1 MLKADKVVCDET
13 KYIAVFCIALG
24 IVMQIVFVAFSRW
37 DYTVL
42 LGNLLSLFVS
52 VSNFYLMGIS
62 VQKALG
68 MDASRAGNVMKASQ
82 GLRNIGIFIFAMI
95 GVLLPWFNTVA
106 VIVPLFFPRIAVSL
120 RPMFNKKEVN

>member
-1 MLKADKVVCDET
+1 MLKADKVVCKET
-13 KYIAVFCIALG
+13 KYIALFCTALG
-24 IVMQIVFVAFSRW
+24 IVMQIVFLAIGRW
-37 DYTVL
+37 DYRVL

-52 VSNFYLMGIS
+52 VANFYIMGIS

-68 MDASRAGNVMKASQ
+68 MDSSQAGNVMRASQ
-82 GLRNIGIFIFAMI
+82 GLRYIGIFIFTMI

-120 RPMFNKKEVN
+120 RPIFDKKEVS